1 MQIRVQCGLTAGIA
15 IVGAS
20 VIAITPIASPAVMR
34 AVDAAPALMRSF
46 AGLSQ
51 AELIAMSVQ
60 RLGEQVQQAPF
71 FPLVAALDV
80 AGGDNAR
87 LYTAIRSVID
97 SPVYVADPFIEA
109 VANTVPTSLG
119 GGSDHETTTTA
130 GDGAIMQI
138 RNVQLLGLRDSLDGL
153 FADALG
159 VPASTDA
166 NYAFDLSN
174 GVAESVER
182 TAQGAVLAPIGLVA
196 VAQAMAS
203 GDSAALYTAIRQ
215 YIDAPLWAADPA
227 IDGLATALPAS
238 LGGGTDHDPTTQAPQ
253 DGALMTFRNETLWGA
268 THNTRVA
275 VANVLGVDLDAQ
287 DNPEPSTTLSVERTV
302 AADDEATKDS
312 DKPDVTNLKPH
323 FTTLNAQVKQAGDRA
338 EKRANKVK
346 ANVNEALTGVR
357 EAVENV
363 TKKLTPKK
371 AEPKGDDSAESNG
384 DDS

>member
-1 MQIRVQCGLTAGIA
+1 MQSRVQCGLTAGIA

-34 AVDAAPALMRSF
+34 AVDAATVLTADFTNYSE
-46 AGLSQ
+46 
-51 AELIAMSVQ
+51 AELVAEFGK
-60 RLGEQVQQAPF
+60 RLAEQFAQAPF
-71 FPLVAALDV
+71 TPVVLAAQAV
-80 AGGDNAR
+80 AGDETR
-87 LYTAIRSVID
+87 LFSQIRQSVD
-97 SPVYVADPFIEA
+97 APVYVADPLIELA
-109 VANTVPTSLG
+109 ANALPAELG
-119 GGSDHETTTTA
+119 GGSDHKTNTA
-130 GDGAIMQI
+130 TAADGDLMDF
-138 RNVQLLGLRDSLDGL
+138 RNNEILGFRDDINAQ
-153 FADALG
+153 FAAALG
-159 VPASTDA
+159 VGSPLPNE
-166 NYAFDLSN
+166 NYAWSLAQ
-174 GVAESVER
+174 GVLASVER

-275 VANVLGVDLDAQ
+275 VANVLRVDLDAQ

-302 AADDEATKDS
+302 AADDEEAKDS
-312 DKPDVTNLKPH
+312 GKPDVTNLKPH

-338 EKRANKVK
+338 EKRGEQGQGERERGTDRRARGGRERGQ
-346 ANVNEALTGVR
+346 EAH
-357 EAVENV
+357 
-363 TKKLTPKK
+363 
-371 AEPKGDDSAESNG
+371 AEEGRTEG
-384 DDS
+384 

>member
-1 MQIRVQCGLTAGIA
+1 M
-15 IVGAS
+15 
-20 VIAITPIASPAVMR
+20 
-34 AVDAAPALMRSF
+34 
-46 AGLSQ
+46 
-51 AELIAMSVQ
+51 
-60 RLGEQVQQAPF
+60 
-71 FPLVAALDV
+71 
-80 AGGDNAR
+80 
-87 LYTAIRSVID
+87 ID

-287 DNPEPSTTLSVERTV
+287 DNPSPPRRSRSSARSLPTMRRRRTPTSLTSPTSNRTSRLSTPRSSRPATGQRSGRTRSRR
-302 AADDEATKDS
+302 T
-312 DKPDVTNLKPH
+312 
-323 FTTLNAQVKQAGDRA
+323 
-338 EKRANKVK
+338 
-346 ANVNEALTGVR
+346 
-357 EAVENV
+357 
-363 TKKLTPKK
+363 
-371 AEPKGDDSAESNG
+371 
-384 DDS
+384 